1 RHVRRGRALAVPP
14 LADRR
19 RAHRPGRQGDA
30 HHRQVGTDRPL
41 ADLLRT
47 RRGGPHHLSTA
58 GYTRPLRG
66 MGKKQVRQVRQQM
79 RKVQPK
85 QAASNAQGATRKQRE
100 RYVQSGGM
108 LQGYAPE
115 YVVRIEYISVAVAVV
130 CLLIVAALLIFL

>member
-1 RHVRRGRALAVPP
+1 
-14 LADRR
+14 
-19 RAHRPGRQGDA
+19 
-30 HHRQVGTDRPL
+30 
-41 ADLLRT
+41 
-47 RRGGPHHLSTA
+47 
-58 GYTRPLRG
+58 

-115 YVVRIEYISVAVAVV
+115 YVVRIGYISVAVAVV
-130 CLLIVAALLIFL
+130 CLLIVAALLIFLPPIYGWPVAAAASIAWLLPLALLATFVGPGLRLAPKDRRAEPCRGPGPLVRPRPWRTSPPRRP